1 MRDERGSYY
10 HPYPANRRVR
20 MYVRAGV
27 GPGQIEFRFWSAADD
42 ALWEEHGWVPY
53 DAVVQ
58 AADRFTRRDR
68 FDPRQ
73 AYDIAVARALLAEER
88 T

>member
-1 MRDERGSYY
+1 MRDERGLYY
-10 HPYPANRRVR
+10 YPNPANRQVR
-20 MYVRAGV
+20 MYVRAGL
-27 GPGQIEFRFWSAADD
+27 GRGQIEFRLWSAVDG
-42 ALWEEHGWVPY
+42 ALWEQHGWVPY

-58 AADRFTRRDR
+58 AAGLFTHREQ

-73 AYDIAVARALLAEER
+73 AYDIAVAHALLTEER

>member
-20 MYVRAGV
+20 MYVRAGREC
-27 GPGQIEFRFWSAADD
+27 GQIEFRLWSADD
-42 ALWEEHGWVPY
+42 DTLWGQHGWVPY

-58 AADRFTRRDR
+58 AADLFTRRER
-68 FDPRQ
+68 FDPRR
-73 AYDIAVARALLAEER
+73 AYDIAVARALLTEER
-88 T
+88 S